1 MNPKFNRIFVTKIL
15 ERRLQTFYHPFYSN
29 VAPDIKI
36 TLIIRAAN
44 SFQQAIIAC
53 LNCLQFHLVQI
64 HRECFVSRTKYNYLL
79 VK

>member
-1 MNPKFNRIFVTKIL
+1 MNPKFNKIFVTKIL
-15 ERRLQTFYHPFYSN
+15 ERRSETFYHSFYSN
-29 VAPDIKI
+29 VARDIKT

-53 LNCLQFHLVQI
+53 LNCLQFHLLQI

>member
-1 MNPKFNRIFVTKIL
+1 MNPKFNKIFVAKIL
-15 ERRLQTFYHPFYSN
+15 ERRWETFHHSFYSN

-53 LNCLQFHLVQI
+53 LNCRRFHLVQI
-64 HRECFVSRTKYNYLL
+64 HRECFVSRAKYNYLL